1 VPAAIGNA
9 LADALGVRVRALP
22 FTHDNIVA
30 AIDAQT

>member
-1 VPAAIGNA
+1 MRLPMP
-9 LADALGVRVRALP
+9 LGVRVRALP